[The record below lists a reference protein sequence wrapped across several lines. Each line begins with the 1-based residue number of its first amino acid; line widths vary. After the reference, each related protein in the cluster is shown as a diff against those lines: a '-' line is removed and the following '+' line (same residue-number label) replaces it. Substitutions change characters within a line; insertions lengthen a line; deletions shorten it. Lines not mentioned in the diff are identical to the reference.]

1 MTRKE
6 AKKELKKHLSVGYNR
21 DKLARTDTD
30 VALLVAIKA
39 LDVLIDLEKNL
50 GYEDMEI
57 NVPKSNY
64 YNL

>member
-6 AKKELKKHLSVGYNR
+6 AKKELKKYLSIGYNQ

-30 VALLVAIKA
+30 VALLIAIKA
-39 LDVLIDLEKNL
+39 LDELIDLEKKL
-50 GYEDMEI
+50 GYDDIEI
-57 NVPKSNY
+57 DIPKSNY

>member
-6 AKKELKKHLSVGYNR
+6 AKIKLQKYLSIGYNE
-21 DKLARTDTD
+21 DKLARTDLDT
-30 VALLVAIKA
+30 ALLIAIKA
-39 LDVLIDLEKNL
+39 LDNLIDLEKNL

-57 NVPKSNY
+57 NIPKSNY